1 MAVISEDDP
10 PGGGGG
16 SPGRTLPSLPSVTWY
31 HNSLFHPLI
40 CCPVQTCHSE
50 SEGQEQVMKE
60 IISFVQAAASHK
72 SISSL
77 IKEMEEP
84 AAQQSGLDS
93 ELNDSEHQTRQKW
106 SFYKWK
112 FWKWHHLYI
121 MWHLKEGR
129 AAEAHCNARFSS
141 MIVCLTQV

>member
-1 MAVISEDDP
+1 MAVVSEDNP
-10 PGGGGG
+10 LGGAERGGG
-16 SPGRTLPSLPSVTWY
+16 SPGRILPSLPSVTWY

-77 IKEMEEP
+77 IKQIEEP
-84 AAQQSGLDS
+84 AARQSGLDS
-93 ELNDSEHQTRQKW
+93 ELNDS
-106 SFYKWK
+106 
-112 FWKWHHLYI
+112 
-121 MWHLKEGR
+121 
-129 AAEAHCNARFSS
+129 
-141 MIVCLTQV
+141 